1 MYRSIRINWV
11 RAITG
16 VLILWS
22 STAWGATL
30 TWDANSEAD
39 LAGYRVYLC
48 SELPCTQKSGVFLL
62 ATVGKNEARLNI
74 GTPTKTDYYF
84 VTAYDLAQN
93 ESLPSKVLVVKP
105 APATT
110 DSRRPVPQFSEIIPV
125 RD

>member
-1 MYRSIRINWV
+1 MYRSSRMNWV

-30 TWDANSEAD
+30 TWDANSESD
-39 LAGYRVYLC
+39 LAGYRVYRC
-48 SELPCTQKSGVFLL
+48 GELPCTQKSGASLL

-74 GTPTKTDYYF
+74 GTPTTTQYYF
-84 VTAYDLAQN
+84 VTAYDFAQN
-93 ESLPSKVLVVKP
+93 ESVASKVVVFKP

-110 DSRRPVPQFSEIIPV
+110 DSRMPAHQFSETIPV